1 MCKETAGLLAAF
13 PSRTTFKAALL
24 AHSLCSLGAPGAKK
38 PCLPSAS
45 FHCVYFFCSTDW
57 KDYDGREPRHRGQIE
72 ALERLLQQVRASRQS
87 YSCRGKDKYPCGR
100 APGEASVAPVILA
113 AFYLGH
119 TFSFIRKRKI
129 LILAHLESL

>member
-1 MCKETAGLLAAF
+1 MMAE
-13 PSRTTFKAALL
+13 
-24 AHSLCSLGAPGAKK
+24 SLGTGDRLK
-38 PCLPSAS
+38 PWNVC
-45 FHCVYFFCSTDW
+45 CS
-57 KDYDGREPRHRGQIE
+57 RLEPLIRVTVAE
-72 ALERLLQQVRASRQS
+72 VRI
-87 YSCRGKDKYPCGR
+87 KYPCGR